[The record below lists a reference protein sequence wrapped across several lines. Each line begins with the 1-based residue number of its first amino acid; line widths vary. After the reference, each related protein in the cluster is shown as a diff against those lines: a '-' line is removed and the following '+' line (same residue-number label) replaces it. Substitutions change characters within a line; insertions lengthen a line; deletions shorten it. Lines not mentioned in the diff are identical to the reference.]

1 MIVSGRLRVVRF
13 VHDRITTGKETL
25 DPSDMTKLF
34 FTSTQ
39 RYINESVN
47 EIKQEVGQV
56 LKTLVLKQM
65 SSEVAEFNVTENL
78 LLWAKKESQT
88 LYRVMAAKIAVLASE
103 IGEEQ
108 EKVEA
113 LCDSLLSLLQQGVFE
128 DDETRDKDVGL
139 AEVMIKANVLDM
151 LKNLLQRNEEKPPAK
166 KVTLFLKSRVSELC
180 NLLLHPNVQLREKAV
195 AVVGLV
201 IDGRCSKELK
211 KAWNAE
217 EVLDKVKANLAELL
231 RHSDASAVSKLLSA
245 LLTVTKTA
253 GVESVAKF
261 AKKMLG
267 VFYEEKKTD
276 TNCFLRRAV
285 VAGWMTNL
293 TGFVARQEL
302 ELFLRTAVRNESTDA
317 LAEEWEAVRKAAR
330 DIVGLEEY
338 AELVNK
344 FSGLKTRISGGSKRK
359 LVLENASGKKI
370 RVDG

>member
-1 MIVSGRLRVVRF
+1 
-13 VHDRITTGKETL
+13 
-25 DPSDMTKLF
+25 
-34 FTSTQ
+34 
-39 RYINESVN
+39 
-47 EIKQEVGQV
+47 
-56 LKTLVLKQM
+56 
-65 SSEVAEFNVTENL
+65 
-78 LLWAKKESQT
+78 
-88 LYRVMAAKIAVLASE
+88 
-103 IGEEQ
+103 
-108 EKVEA
+108 
-113 LCDSLLSLLQQGVFE
+113 
-128 DDETRDKDVGL
+128 
-139 AEVMIKANVLDM
+139 
-151 LKNLLQRNEEKPPAK
+151 
-166 KVTLFLKSRVSELC
+166 
-180 NLLLHPNVQLREKAV
+180 
-195 AVVGLV
+195 
-201 IDGRCSKELK
+201 
-211 KAWNAE
+211 
-217 EVLDKVKANLAELL
+217 
-231 RHSDASAVSKLLSA
+231 VSKLLSA